1 MNYDYNRIDKAA
13 GRERNRRNIKKP
25 REISFSIPGLGVL
38 GDPEITISGT
48 GDGIC
53 GPEITLE
60 INGERLY
67 EYTEEDAIKLQGE
80 SEGQGMN
87 DIKQIQ
93 LLKNA
98 IEAYENGEIL
108 EAKDMAIEFINNV
121 TDFETESEDEE

>member
-1 MNYDYNRIDKAA
+1 
-13 GRERNRRNIKKP
+13 
-25 REISFSIPGLGVL
+25 
-38 GDPEITISGT
+38 
-48 GDGIC
+48 
-53 GPEITLE
+53 
-60 INGERLY
+60 
-67 EYTEEDAIKLQGE
+67 
-80 SEGQGMN
+80 MN